1 MLSKRQHILKRSSG
15 HEIDDAVLT
24 MTQQSA
30 ATVEWPINRRGL
42 FVLWYAV
49 VVLMIVLFGRI
60 FFLNVVKGGYYQD
73 LAQRNSVRSVAIPAP
88 RGVIY
93 DRFGKVLVNN
103 VPSVDLIAV
112 PADFP
117 QEEDARRSEMDAL
130 QNMFQLAPD
139 DRDGLLAKLTGK
151 SVLPVLVKEQLTQD
165 EILLFSSK
173 SREFPGIS
181 ILKSATRSYAD
192 SLIFSHIIGYE
203 GKIRKEEL
211 EQHPDY
217 LLTDSIGKQGIE
229 KSYEQ
234 YLRGTPGAHQIE
246 VDSLGKIQ
254 KELGTINPKAGNDL
268 ILNIDADLQKKIFD
282 VLQSQLETSGLA
294 KGAVVVLDPRS
305 GAVLALVSYPSF
317 DNNLFSN
324 GIASDQYQKLI
335 NDPSNPLFNRAV
347 SGEYPPGSTI
357 KPILAGAALNEGVID
372 EHTQIESRG
381 GISVGNFFFGD
392 WKAHGFTD
400 VKQAIAVSSD
410 VFFYSVGGGY
420 GSIRGLGM
428 ELMKKYDNLFG
439 LGSKTGIDT
448 TSEASGFIPDP
459 AWKKEKIGERWY
471 IGDDYHASIGQGF
484 VLATPLQ
491 MVNAIAAIANGGT
504 LYTPHIVS
512 QIKSEDGKVT
522 TVAPKIIRD
531 HMLSSNILSIVRE
544 GMRQTVTEGTAQS
557 LKDLPVAV
565 AGKTGTAEFGS
576 NQKTQGW
583 FEAFAPYDNPEVAMI
598 VLTEGQ
604 EEHGYNAVP
613 ITKEILQWYFGE
625 HKR

>member
-1 MLSKRQHILKRSSG
+1 MFTKKPHMLRRMTG
-15 HEIDDAVLT
+15 NEIDDAVLT
-24 MTQQSA
+24 MTEKDA
-30 ATVEWPINRRGL
+30 AKVEWPLNRKWLKVFFGL
-42 FVLWYAV
+42 AVLVLAV
-49 VVLMIVLFGRI
+49 LCSRV
-60 FFLNVVKGGYYQD
+60 FFLNVIKGSYYQD
-73 LAQRNSVRSVAIPAP
+73 LAKRNSVRSIVIPAP
-88 RGVIY
+88 RGGIS
-93 DRFGKVLVNN
+93 DRFGKVLVSNT
-103 VPSVDLIAV
+103 PSVDLIAI

-117 QEEDARRSEMDAL
+117 QEDSTRQAEMTSL
-130 QNMFQLAPD
+130 QNMFQLTSAD
-139 DRDGLLAKLTGK
+139 HDQMLSKLSGN
-151 SVLPVLVKEQLTQD
+151 SLSPVLIKEQLTQ
-165 EILLFSSK
+165 EEVLIFSSK

-181 ILKSATRSYAD
+181 LLKSATRNYTD

-229 KSYEQ
+229 KTYEQ
-234 YLRGTPGAHQIE
+234 YLRGEHGAHQVE
-246 VDSLGKIQ
+246 VDSVGKVQ
-254 KELGTINPKAGNDL
+254 KELGTIDPVVGSDV

-282 VLQSQLETSGLA
+282 VLQSQLETSGLT
-294 KGAVVVLDPRS
+294 KGAVVALDPRN

-317 DNNLFSN
+317 DNNLFAN
-324 GIASDQYQKLI
+324 GIASDQYQALL
-335 NDPSNPLFNRAV
+335 NDPANPLFNRAV

-357 KPILAGAALNEGVID
+357 KPILAAAALNEGVID

-420 GSIRGLGM
+420 GAIRGLGM
-428 ELMKKYDNLFG
+428 DLMKKYENLFG
-439 LGSKTGIDT
+439 LGEKTGIDT
-448 TSEASGFIPDP
+448 TGEANGFIPDP
-459 AWKKEKIGERWY
+459 AWKKDKIGERWY

-491 MVNAIAAIANGGT
+491 MINAIAAIANGGT
-504 LYTPHIVS
+504 LYVPHIVS
-512 QIKSEDGKVT
+512 QIKGADGKVT
-522 TVAPKIIRD
+522 TVAPHIIRD
-531 HMLSSNILSIVRE
+531 HIVSADILRTVRE
-544 GMRQTVTEGTAQS
+544 GMRQTVTNGTAQS
-557 LKDLPVAV
+557 LKDMPVTV
-565 AGKTGTAEFGS
+565 AGKTGTAEFGN

-583 FEAFAPYDNPEVAMI
+583 FEAFAPYDNPELAII

-625 HKR
+625 HKH